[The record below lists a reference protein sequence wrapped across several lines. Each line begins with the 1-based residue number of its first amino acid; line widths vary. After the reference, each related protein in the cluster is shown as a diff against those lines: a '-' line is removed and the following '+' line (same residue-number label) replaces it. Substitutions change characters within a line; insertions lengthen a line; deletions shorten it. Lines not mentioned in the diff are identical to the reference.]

1 MIADYPL
8 ESYILELLELMGRK
22 DNSME
27 NPPLGFARRTGAE
40 TSTFDVPAHK
50 LLTALIEHSPS
61 PKTVARDFL
70 VELVK
75 CEISAV
81 RELGDVPL
89 PYIVVVILIEYFV
102 QVYTLDSDRPASPS
116 DWAAI
121 VYQELSQNDGNTTYL
136 TAFASY
142 YLSHLVIAFRN
153 PGGKKTPQD
162 SIHSTANLKCIEEV
176 ASLLESA
183 TVSRSQSALRD
194 LVFLRDGSR
203 CPVSDLPFFGEGR
216 VVSPRCAHIIP
227 FSVHSKTHTHHA
239 IEIFT
244 GQTINAEVVQKL
256 INHPAN
262 AINLQSDAYYTRD
275 KRLAWGIEAKS
286 VDHEWKYYFRT
297 VRPRE
302 VSATIPLKDGAE
314 IGFGRGNGGDRIAL
328 PDPRICNLHL
338 AVARVFAAS
347 GAAEVFDKYLEDD
360 EDYVTEAPIYFGG
373 PFVDASGENLLR

>member
-1 MIADYPL
+1 MIADHPL
-8 ESYILELLELMGRK
+8 ESYILELLEFIGKK

-27 NPPLGFARRTGAE
+27 NPPLGFARRAGAE

-50 LLTALIEHSPS
+50 LLKALIEHSPS
-61 PKTVARDFL
+61 PETVAREFL

-81 RELGDVPL
+81 KELVHS
-89 PYIVVVILIEYFV
+89 
-102 QVYTLDSDRPASPS
+102 LDSDHPASPS

-121 VYQELSQNDGNTTYL
+121 VYQELSQNNGNTTYL
-136 TAFASY
+136 TALASY

-162 SIHSTANLKCIEEV
+162 SIHPTANLKRIEEI

-183 TVSRSQSALRD
+183 TVSRSQTALRD
-194 LVFLRDGSR
+194 LVFLRDGTR
-203 CPVSDLPFFGEGR
+203 CPVTNLPFLEEER
-216 VVSPRCAHIIP
+216 VVPTRCAHIIP

-262 AINLQSDAYYTRD
+262 AINIESNAHETMD
-275 KRLAWGIEAKS
+275 KRLAWGIEARV

-347 GAAEVFDKYLEDD
+347 GAAEVFDKYLDDD
-360 EDYVTEAPIYFGG
+360 EDYITEVPVYFGG
-373 PFVDASGENLLR
+373 PFVDDDALMRRIEVLVT